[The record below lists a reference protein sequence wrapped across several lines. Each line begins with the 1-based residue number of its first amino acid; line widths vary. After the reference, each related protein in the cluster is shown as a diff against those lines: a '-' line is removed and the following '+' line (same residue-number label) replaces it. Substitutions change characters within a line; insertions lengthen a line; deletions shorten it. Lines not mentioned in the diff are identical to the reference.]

1 MSLIQKLS
9 SSILLRREA
18 LLEIISLLA
27 VFGSF
32 LEITAGIW
40 DATSHILRQ
49 PELFWTIQ
57 HVAVYTGVAMIAG
70 SGILGAIFL
79 ITKKVT
85 GNLKRGLQIIIIGS
99 ALQVSAGYADSLSH
113 DLFGIDGLVSWSH
126 QPLEIGLLLSALGG
140 FLIMTVMKNQKFKK
154 LLPVSILTLIFSIS
168 WLGFNLSLIFASP
181 VLCTL
186 VYEIFSS
193 GCAVL

>member
-27 VFGSF
+27 VFGSL
-32 LEITAGIW
+32 LEITGGIW
-40 DATSHILRQ
+40 DATSHILRE

-57 HVAVYTGVAMIAG
+57 HVAVYTGVAMIAS
-70 SGILGAIFL
+70 SGILGVIFL

-140 FLIMTVMKNQKFKK
+140 FLIMTLIKNQKSKK

>member
-9 SSILLRREA
+9 NSILLKRII

-27 VFGSF
+27 VFGS
-32 LEITAGIW
+32 LVEITGGIW
-40 DATSHILRQ
+40 DATSHILRE

-57 HVAVYTGVAMIAG
+57 HVSVYTGVAMIAT
-70 SGILGAIFL
+70 SGILGTIFL
-79 ITKKVT
+79 LTKNVSR
-85 GNLKRGLQIIIIGS
+85 NLKKGLQMIIIGS
-99 ALQVSAGYADSLSH
+99 LLQVSAGYTDSISH

-126 QPLEIGLLLSALGG
+126 QPLEIGLLLSSLGG
-140 FLIMTVMKNQKFKK
+140 FLIMADMKNQNFKK
-154 LLPVSILTLIFSIS
+154 LLPISIITLIFSTS

-181 VLCTL
+181 VLCIII
-186 VYEIFSS
+186 YEIFSS

>member
-9 SSILLRREA
+9 SSILLRRQT

-27 VFGSF
+27 VFGSL
-32 LEITAGIW
+32 LEITGGIW
-40 DATSHILRQ
+40 DATSHILRE

>member
-27 VFGSF
+27 LFGSL
-32 LEITAGIW
+32 LEITGGIW
-40 DATSHILRQ
+40 DATSHILRE

-57 HVAVYTGVAMIAG
+57 HVAVYTGVAMIAS
-70 SGILGAIFL
+70 SGILGVIFL

>member
-9 SSILLRREA
+9 DSILERTHTFVA
-18 LLEIISLLA
+18 IISILA

-32 LEITAGIW
+32 LEISGGIW
-40 DATSHILRQ
+40 DAISHILRE

-57 HVAVYTGVAMIAG
+57 HIAVYSGVAMIAS
-70 SGILGAIFL
+70 SGILGSIFL
-79 ITKKVT
+79 IKKKVQRHL
-85 GNLKRGLQIIIIGS
+85 NRGLQIIILGS
-99 ALQVSAGYADSLSH
+99 VIQISAGYADSLSH
-113 DLFGIDGLVSWSH
+113 DLYGIDGLVSWSH
-126 QPLEIGLLLSALGG
+126 QPLEIGLILSALGG
-140 FLIMTVMKNQKFKK
+140 FMILSSIKNQKFRQ

-168 WLGFNLSLIFASP
+168 WFGFNLSLLFTSP
-181 VLCTL
+181 ILCTL

>member
-9 SSILLRREA
+9 SSILLRRQV

-27 VFGSF
+27 VFGSL
-32 LEITAGIW
+32 LEITGGIW
-40 DATSHILRQ
+40 DATSHILRE

-57 HVAVYTGVAMIAG
+57 HVAVYTGVAMIAS
-70 SGILGAIFL
+70 SGILGTIFL

-99 ALQVSAGYADSLSH
+99 ILQVSAGYADSLSH

-140 FLIMTVMKNQKFKK
+140 FLIMIVIKNQKFKK

>member
-9 SSILLRREA
+9 SSILLRRET

-40 DATSHILRQ
+40 DATSHILRE

-57 HVAVYTGVAMIAG
+57 HVAVYTGVAMIAA

-140 FLIMTVMKNQKFKK
+140 FLIITVMKNQKFKK

>member
-9 SSILLRREA
+9 SSILLRRQT

-27 VFGSF
+27 VFGSL
-32 LEITAGIW
+32 LEITGGIW
-40 DATSHILRQ
+40 DATSHILRE

-140 FLIMTVMKNQKFKK
+140 FLIMTVIKNQKFKK

>member
-40 DATSHILRQ
+40 DATSHILRE

-168 WLGFNLSLIFASP
+168 WLGFNLSLIFTSP

>member
-1 MSLIQKLS
+1 
-9 SSILLRREA
+9 
-18 LLEIISLLA
+18 
-27 VFGSF
+27 
-32 LEITAGIW
+32 
-40 DATSHILRQ
+40 
-49 PELFWTIQ
+49 
-57 HVAVYTGVAMIAG
+57 
-70 SGILGAIFL
+70 
-79 ITKKVT
+79 
-85 GNLKRGLQIIIIGS
+85 
-99 ALQVSAGYADSLSH
+99 
-113 DLFGIDGLVSWSH
+113 LFGIDGLVSWSH

-140 FLIMTVMKNQKFKK
+140 FLIMIVMTNQKFKK

>member
-9 SSILLRREA
+9 YSILFRRQA

-27 VFGSF
+27 VFGSL
-32 LEITAGIW
+32 LEITGGVW
-40 DATSHILRQ
+40 DATSHILRE

-57 HVAVYTGVAMIAG
+57 HVAVYTGVAMIAS
-70 SGILGAIFL
+70 SGILGTIFL

-99 ALQVSAGYADSLSH
+99 VLQVSAGYADSLSH

-140 FLIMTVMKNQKFKK
+140 FLIMTIMKNQKFKK

>member
-9 SSILLRREA
+9 SSILIRRET

-32 LEITAGIW
+32 LEITAGMW
-40 DATSHILRQ
+40 DATSHILRE
-49 PELFWTIQ
+49 PESFWTIQ

-140 FLIMTVMKNQKFKK
+140 FLIMTVMKTQKFKK

>member
-9 SSILLRREA
+9 SSILLRRQA

-27 VFGSF
+27 VFGSL
-32 LEITAGIW
+32 LEITGGIW
-40 DATSHILRQ
+40 DATSHILRE
-49 PELFWTIQ
+49 PELFWTLQ
-57 HVAVYTGVAMIAG
+57 HVAVYTGVAMIAI

-79 ITKKVT
+79 ITKKVDV
-85 GNLKRGLQIIIIGS
+85 NLKRGLQIIIIGS
-99 ALQVSAGYADSLSH
+99 ALQVSAGFADSLSH

-140 FLIMTVMKNQKFKK
+140 FLIMTVIKNQKFKK

>member
-40 DATSHILRQ
+40 DATSHILRE
-49 PELFWTIQ
+49 PESFWTIQ
-57 HVAVYTGVAMIAG
+57 HVAVYTGVAMITG

-126 QPLEIGLLLSALGG
+126 QPLEIGLLLSAIGG

-186 VYEIFSS
+186 VYEVFSS
-193 GCAVL
+193 GCAIL

>member
-9 SSILLRREA
+9 SSILLRRET
-18 LLEIISLLA
+18 LLEIISFLA

-40 DATSHILRQ
+40 DATSHILRE

-57 HVAVYTGVAMIAG
+57 HVAVYTGVAMIAS

>member
-9 SSILLRREA
+9 SSILLRRQT

-27 VFGSF
+27 VFGSL
-32 LEITAGIW
+32 LEITGGIW
-40 DATSHILRQ
+40 DATSHILRE

-57 HVAVYTGVAMIAG
+57 HVAVYTGVAMIAS
-70 SGILGAIFL
+70 SGILGSIFL

>member
-9 SSILLRREA
+9 SSILLRRET

-32 LEITAGIW
+32 LEITGGIW
-40 DATSHILRQ
+40 DATSHILRE

-57 HVAVYTGVAMIAG
+57 HVAVYTGVAMIAS
-70 SGILGAIFL
+70 SGILGSIFL
-79 ITKKVT
+79 ITKKVD

>member
-9 SSILLRREA
+9 SSILLRRQA

-27 VFGSF
+27 VFGSL
-32 LEITAGIW
+32 LEITGGIW
-40 DATSHILRQ
+40 DATSHILRE

-57 HVAVYTGVAMIAG
+57 HVAVYTGVAMIAS

>member
-9 SSILLRREA
+9 SSILLRRHT

-27 VFGSF
+27 VFGSL
-32 LEITAGIW
+32 LEITGGIW
-40 DATSHILRQ
+40 DATSHILRE

-70 SGILGAIFL
+70 SGILGTIFL

-85 GNLKRGLQIIIIGS
+85 GNLKKGLQIIIIGS

>member
-9 SSILLRREA
+9 SSILLRRQT

-27 VFGSF
+27 VFGSL
-32 LEITAGIW
+32 LEITGGIW
-40 DATSHILRQ
+40 DATSHILRE

-57 HVAVYTGVAMIAG
+57 HVAVYTGVAMIAS
-70 SGILGAIFL
+70 SGILGTIFL
-79 ITKKVT
+79 ITKNVT

-126 QPLEIGLLLSALGG
+126 QPLEIGLLLSSLGG

-181 VLCTL
+181 VLCIL

>member
-9 SSILLRREA
+9 SSILLRRQA

-27 VFGSF
+27 VFGSL
-32 LEITAGIW
+32 LEITGGIW
-40 DATSHILRQ
+40 DATSHILRE

-57 HVAVYTGVAMIAG
+57 HVAVYTGVAMIAS
-70 SGILGAIFL
+70 SGILGSIFL

>member
-9 SSILLRREA
+9 SSILLRRET

-40 DATSHILRQ
+40 DATSHILRE

-85 GNLKRGLQIIIIGS
+85 GNLQRGLQIIIIGS

>member
-1 MSLIQKLS
+1 MSLIQMLS
-9 SSILLRREA
+9 SSILLRRQT

-32 LEITAGIW
+32 LEITGGIW
-40 DATSHILRQ
+40 DATSHILRE

-57 HVAVYTGVAMIAG
+57 HVAVYTGVAMIAS
-70 SGILGAIFL
+70 SGILGSIFL
-79 ITKKVT
+79 ITKKVD

>member
-40 DATSHILRQ
+40 DATSHILRE

-57 HVAVYTGVAMIAG
+57 HVAVYTGVAMIAS

>member
-9 SSILLRREA
+9 SSIQLRRQI
-18 LLEIISLLA
+18 LLEIISVLA
-27 VFGSF
+27 VFGSL
-32 LEITAGIW
+32 LEITGGIW
-40 DATSHILRQ
+40 DATSHILRE

-57 HVAVYTGVAMIAG
+57 HVSVYTGVAMIAS
-70 SGILGAIFL
+70 SGILGSIFL

-154 LLPVSILTLIFSIS
+154 LLPISILTLIFSIS
-168 WLGFNLSLIFASP
+168 WLGFNLSLIFTSP
-181 VLCTL
+181 VLCIL

>member
-9 SSILLRREA
+9 SSILLRRET

-40 DATSHILRQ
+40 DATSHILRE

-70 SGILGAIFL
+70 SGILGTIFL

-140 FLIMTVMKNQKFKK
+140 FLIMTVMKNQKFKE

>member
-18 LLEIISLLA
+18 LLEIISILA

-40 DATSHILRQ
+40 DATSHILRE

-99 ALQVSAGYADSLSH
+99 TLQVSAGYADSLSH

>member
-9 SSILLRREA
+9 SSILLRRQT

-27 VFGSF
+27 VFGSL
-32 LEITAGIW
+32 LEITGGIW
-40 DATSHILRQ
+40 DATSHILRE

-57 HVAVYTGVAMIAG
+57 HVAVYTGVAMIAS
-70 SGILGAIFL
+70 SGILGTIFL

-85 GNLKRGLQIIIIGS
+85 GNLERGLQIIIIGS

>member
-9 SSILLRREA
+9 SSILLRRQTI
-18 LLEIISLLA
+18 LEIISLLA
-27 VFGSF
+27 VFGSL
-32 LEITAGIW
+32 LELTGVIW
-40 DATSHILRQ
+40 DATSHILRE

-57 HVAVYTGVAMIAG
+57 HVAVYTGVAMIAS
-70 SGILGAIFL
+70 SGILGVIFL
-79 ITKKVT
+79 ITKKII

-99 ALQVSAGYADSLSH
+99 VLQVSAGYADSLSH

>member
-40 DATSHILRQ
+40 DATSHILRE

-154 LLPVSILTLIFSIS
+154 LMPVSILTLIFSIS

>member
-9 SSILLRREA
+9 SSILLRRET

-27 VFGSF
+27 VFGSL

-40 DATSHILRQ
+40 DATSHILRE

-57 HVAVYTGVAMIAG
+57 HVTVYTGVAMIAG

-79 ITKKVT
+79 ITKQVT

>member
-9 SSILLRREA
+9 NSILLRRQT

-27 VFGSF
+27 VFGSL
-32 LEITAGIW
+32 LEITGGIW
-40 DATSHILRQ
+40 DATSHILRE

-57 HVAVYTGVAMIAG
+57 HVAVYTGVAIIVG
-70 SGILGAIFL
+70 SGIMGTIFL
-79 ITKKVT
+79 ITKKVDR
-85 GNLKRGLQIIIIGS
+85 NLKRGLQIIIIGS

-181 VLCTL
+181 VLCIL
-186 VYEIFSS
+186 VYKIFSS